1 VVGHVLPKLRVTS
14 VYVCGAAKLST
25 ALFTAMNDWRTAR
38 QFTIE
43 AAKREIMRCNDL
55 EKLRHLCFN
64 LLLQTEALKD
74 VIGEKLLND

>member
-1 VVGHVLPKLRVTS
+1 
-14 VYVCGAAKLST
+14 
-25 ALFTAMNDWRTAR
+25 MNDWRTAR
-38 QFTIE
+38 EFTIE